1 METIIKINDE
11 DDYFRAVGR
20 VLYFSQCIEHDLKL
34 TYYLLNPN
42 IDFNNIKKLT
52 LGTTVKKLKEKDSS
66 SKHPFLGT
74 EDYDLLDQITKIRN
88 RYAHECFIE
97 WVYESKDRNKAFTKS
112 ANRLVNDHNRLAKL
126 YRVIE
131 KVRIDLA
138 KKQDVESI
146 YLKS

>member
-1 METIIKINDE
+1 METITKIDNE
-11 DDYFRAVGR
+11 NDYFWAVGR

-112 ANRLVNDHNRLAKL
+112 ANRLVNDHNRLTKL

-131 KVRIDLA
+131 KVRIDLE
-138 KKQDVESI
+138 QDVESI

>member
-1 METIIKINDE
+1 METITKINNDN
-11 DDYFRAVGR
+11 DYFWAVGR

-66 SKHPFLGT
+66 SKHPFLDT

-112 ANRLVNDHNRLAKL
+112 ANRLVNDHNRLTKL

-131 KVRIDLA
+131 KVRIDLE
-138 KKQDVESI
+138 QDVESI